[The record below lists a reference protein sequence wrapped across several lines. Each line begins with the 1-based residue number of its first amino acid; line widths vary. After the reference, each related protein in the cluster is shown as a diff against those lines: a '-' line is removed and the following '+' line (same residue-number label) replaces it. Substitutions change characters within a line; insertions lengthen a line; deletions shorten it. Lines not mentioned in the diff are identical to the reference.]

1 MGILGSVDPGVF
13 KVDIKEFQVISNRDG
28 LSLAALRAEP
38 DGAKPIGVVQLVHG
52 MTEHKERYLP
62 FMEFLAAHGFASVI
76 YDHRGHGHSVRSQ
89 ADLGYFGSHGALS
102 AVEDLHQM
110 VQYTHS
116 LFPALPVHLLG
127 HSMGSLIVRCYL
139 QSYDDEIVS
148 LTVSGC
154 VGPNPLAGLGQGI
167 VKVLKL
173 VLGERHRSRLI
184 TQLAFGAYNKAFQP
198 VMSPN
203 AWICSDPEVVKAYDQ
218 HPLCGF
224 TFTLNGYETLFDLVK
239 RCYRKEGW
247 RVMQPQLPI
256 FFVSGAEDPCMNG
269 MNGFLDAISFLKERG
284 YEDVQ
289 GTTIQGMRHEVMNEI
304 GKEKV
309 YAQILHHIETA
320 QSSL

>member
-1 MGILGSVDPGVF
+1 MVV
-13 KVDIKEFQVISNRDG
+13 KEFQVISNQDG
-28 LSLAALRAEP
+28 LPLAAMKAEP
-38 DGAKPIGVVQLVHG
+38 EDIKAIGAVQLVHG

-89 ADLGYFGSHGALS
+89 ADLGYFGNHGVLS

-110 VQYTHS
+110 VQYTHT

-139 QSYDDEIVS
+139 QAYEDEISS

-154 VGPNPLAGLGQGI
+154 VGSNSLAGVGLGV
-167 VKVLKL
+167 VKVLE
-173 VLGERHRSRLI
+173 VFLGERHRSRFI

-198 VMSPN
+198 VSSPN
-203 AWICSDPEVVKAYDQ
+203 AWICSDPAVVSAYDQ

-239 RCYRKEGW
+239 RCYQKEGW
-247 RVMQPQLPI
+247 RVTQPKLPI
-256 FFVSGAEDPCMNG
+256 FFVSGAKDPCMNG
-269 MNGFLDAISFLKERG
+269 MNGFLDALSFLKERG
-284 YEDVQ
+284 YENVQ
-289 GTTIQGMRHEVMNEI
+289 GTTLEGMRHEVLNEI

-320 QSSL
+320 QSGV